1 VQKITIKDVARIA
14 KVHPA
19 TVSRVMSNDPRIS
32 EETKEK
38 VNKIIKKY
46 KFTPSSVARILAG
59 GKTNTVAVITPSI
72 FAHFAVMAMR
82 GIETEL
88 IKTDY
93 DFLIYTT
100 SKFALGKFP
109 VKDKKEF
116 IHISEIFKKIILEKK
131 ADGVISIS
139 INIYNQKVVDFYKK
153 NKFPI
158 VFIEGKE
165 KWGHRVTVDNI
176 EGTYLATKYLLEKG
190 KKRIGLVTGRIELI
204 ESQKDRLKGYKKALQ
219 EGGKE
224 FNKNLFYQITSHEKE
239 ESNRILEYMQKQK
252 VDAIMCAA
260 GDWFATGIIKSAR
273 EKKIKIP
280 DDIAIIGYDD
290 LDFAGHFG
298 LTTVKQPIIEMGQE
312 AFKLIME
319 AIKNKNIEQRHI
331 QLKPELIKRDSA

>member
-1 VQKITIKDVARIA
+1 MKKLTIKDIAQIA

-19 TVSRVMSNDPRIS
+19 TVSRVISSDCRIS
-32 EETKEK
+32 KETKNK

-46 KFTPSSVARILAG
+46 KFTPNSVAQILAG
-59 GKTNTVAVITPSI
+59 GKTNTIAVITPSI

-88 IKTDY
+88 IKTNY

-100 SKFALGKFP
+100 SKFTLEKFP
-109 VKDKKEF
+109 IKSKDEF
-116 IHISEIFKKIILEKK
+116 QHVSEIFKKIILERK

-139 INIYNQKVVDFYKK
+139 INIYNERVVNFYKK

-176 EGTYLATKYLLEKG
+176 DGTYQATKYLIEKG
-190 KKRIGLVTGRIELI
+190 RKRIGLVTGRIEFI
-204 ESQKDRLKGYKKALQ
+204 ESQKERLEGYKKALV
-219 EGGKE
+219 ESGRE

-239 ESNRILEYMQKQK
+239 ESSRILDYMQKQK
-252 VDAIMCAA
+252 VDAIICAA
-260 GDWFATGIIKSAR
+260 GDWFATGVMKVAR

-290 LDFAGHFG
+290 LDFAEHFG

-319 AIKNKNIEQRHI
+319 SIKDKNIEQKHI
-331 QLKPELIKRDSA
+331 QLKPELIIRNST